1 MKTAHHSFKRLFSAE
16 SRESGERSGGKGEEQ
31 RRKEKNFAPFI
42 FGADLDLEEAVLA
55 ARNDEDAGGME

>member
-16 SRESGERSGGKGEEQ
+16 SRERSGEKGEEQ
-31 RRKEKNFAPFI
+31 RRKEKNFAHFI
-42 FGADLDLEEAVLA
+42 FGADLDLEDAVLA

>member
-16 SRESGERSGGKGEEQ
+16 SRERRAERREWREEQ
-31 RRKEKNFAPFI
+31 RRKEKNFAHFI
-42 FGADLDLEEAVLA
+42 FGADLDLEDAVLA